1 MLSKYANKSIRLCG
15 FLNKKNQIDEKLFEI
30 LKKALFINENNNMAG
45 LTKFKGYYIYYIK
58 SLGRKII
65 LFFKDNLN
73 MAQLT
78 QEINKVNNENFQ
90 FIFLD

>member
-1 MLSKYANKSIRLCG
+1 MD
-15 FLNKKNQIDEKLFEI
+15 FLIKKKMEEKMFET
-30 LKKALFINENNNMAG
+30 LKKALFINENNNMTG

-65 LFFKDNLN
+65 MFFKDNLT

>member
-1 MLSKYANKSIRLCG
+1 M
-15 FLNKKNQIDEKLFEI
+15 FET
-30 LKKALFINENNNMAG
+30 LKKAFFINENNNMTG

-65 LFFKDNLN
+65 MFFKDNLT